1 MSKVAAKIAYKPVGL
16 ILGIAASYVSGKV
29 FTEIWKR
36 ITYDENAPNPT
47 DEGRG
52 WSEILLA
59 AALHGAIFSLV
70 QAAVDKAGAEG
81 VRKATGDWPA

>member
-1 MSKVAAKIAYKPVGL
+1 
-16 ILGIAASYVSGKV
+16 V
-29 FTEIWKR
+29 FSAVWKQ

-47 DEGRG
+47 DEGRS

-59 AALHGAIFSLV
+59 AALHGLIFALV
-70 QAAVDKAGAEG
+70 RAAVEKAGAEG